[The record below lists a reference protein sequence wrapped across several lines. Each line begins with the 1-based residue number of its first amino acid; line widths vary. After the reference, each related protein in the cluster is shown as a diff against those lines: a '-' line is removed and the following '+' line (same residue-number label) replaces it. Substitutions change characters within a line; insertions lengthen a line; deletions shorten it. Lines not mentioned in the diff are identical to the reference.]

1 MEISK
6 SNFLPRNATH
16 PTIISRIAAEG
27 QYHERFIKV
36 VATGLDLSISQ
47 WQDKKA
53 IKTLIDTTIEF
64 CAENY
69 TSATNL
75 NEDLLKECTLFVF
88 TNFGFLGVEEIK
100 EAFRSAAAGL
110 TNVDLNTYYGKF
122 NINILGKVLNEY
134 KEYRKAIAKKIQD
147 EHEATNA
154 ELRRAYWESEEGKSK
169 IRSHFLNRV
178 SHLKRYPDAASAK
191 DYNYFEKLGVLTF
204 TKEEKWWFMEQAR
217 GYIGDNWKRLELE
230 SVEMTDEEFLQNKI
244 VCRAKKIAVLHFIKI
259 EGVEEIIVNAI
270 K

>member
-134 KEYRKAIAKKIQD
+134 KEYRKSIAKKIQD
-147 EHEATNA
+147 EQEATNA
-154 ELRRAYWESEEGKSK
+154 ELRRAYWESQEGKNK
-169 IRSHFLNRV
+169 MRTLFLNRI

-191 DYNYFEKLGVLTF
+191 DYNHFEKLGVLAF

-217 GYIGDNWKRLELE
+217 EYIGDNWKRLELE
-230 SVEMTDEEFLQNKI
+230 GVEMTDEEFLQNKI
-244 VCRAKKIAVLHFIKI
+244 VCTAKKIAVLHFIQI
-259 EGVEEIIVNAI
+259 ENVEEIIVNAI